1 MGMLVCARF
10 VFPDLKTQVSGWS
23 AQQVNQRNKNMS
35 PLPIVALPFSH
46 AVQLGAR
53 ARVRGCL
60 PVMGLFK
67 SVCTLQ
73 WSHEVPL
80 SADSNDLC
88 LIVCLTETP
97 LGWLEFGQ
105 AVACP
110 GLRVEVYGMDHAAPG
125 IQCVW

>member
-1 MGMLVCARF
+1 MLVCSRF

-80 SADSNDLC
+80 SADSNDMLLLNSLPYRDSSRVAGVWAGGC
-88 LIVCLTETP
+88 LPWIE
-97 LGWLEFGQ
+97 G
-105 AVACP
+105 
-110 GLRVEVYGMDHAAPG
+110 
-125 IQCVW
+125 